1 MIHIITKAVLAL
13 MAMLALALP
22 ARAATSENVKV
33 RMDKEFRVGTAA
45 LSAGDYSIRVLNTGS
60 DSPTLIFESE
70 DGSRVFAAAWR
81 FPNDF
86 DSTGGE
92 TQVVMVTSEN
102 GLTVK
107 EVRLAGQAYRY
118 QLIGQ
123 R

>member
-1 MIHIITKAVLAL
+1 MIHIIAKAVLAL
-13 MAMLALALP
+13 LATLALAVP

-33 RMDKEFRVGTAA
+33 RMEKEFRVGTAA
-45 LSAGDYSIRVLNTGS
+45 LPAGDYTIRVLNTGS
-60 DSPTLIFESE
+60 DSPTLIFETG
-70 DGSRVFAAAWR
+70 DGNRVFAAAWR
-81 FPNDF
+81 FPNDL
-86 DSTGGE
+86 DSTAGE
-92 TQVVMVTSEN
+92 TQVVMSSTEN